1 MAFARLVGAAEQ
13 HVASGDALT
22 QGRGRSVKKAAEDA
36 SAAIEAVEDFAEGSL
51 EAAMAVRHRH
61 LLLCASWLRCEVCRF
76 LNRPRCPP
84 GDGAVLDGG
93 ARLAPGQSYILVTGG
108 GGRLAGTVG
117 AVGVGAATAE
127 GGGQRRAH
135 HNSAPR
141 RSVYLALTLL
151 ARQVRVVSPPSE
163 RLLSPTRSADARAK
177 AAAALLSSV
186 QAGREGH
193 WRGLKP
199 EAPSPGAG
207 DYLPHGT
214 PPAQLQSWPDCCA
227 VCGVLAASAAPIRS
241 PAFGDSLR

>member
-13 HVASGDALT
+13 HVASGGTLT

-51 EAAMAVRHRH
+51 EAAMAARHRH
-61 LLLCASWLRCEVCRF
+61 LLCASWLRCEVCRL
-76 LNRPRCPP
+76 LNRPWCPP
-84 GDGAVLDGG
+84 GDGAVLGDG
-93 ARLAPGQSYILVTGG
+93 ARLAPGQSILVTGC
-108 GGRLAGTVG
+108 RLAGTVG
-117 AVGVGAATAE
+117 AVGVSAATAE
-127 GGGQRRAH
+127 GSGQRRAH
-135 HNSAPR
+135 HNSAPQ
-141 RSVYLALTLL
+141 RSVYPALTLVV
-151 ARQVRVVSPPSE
+151 ACQVRVVSPPSE

-241 PAFGDSLR
+241 PACGDSLR